1 MPTQS
6 RTLLKSRSTAFER
19 QGGRCYYCDFPMWR
33 GSIEHFARLHDITL
47 GQARQF
53 QCTAEHLHARQDG
66 GGDTRSNIVA
76 ACLVCNQRRHK
87 RKYPL
92 TPDVYRGLVQQR
104 LDQGRWHVNWLP
116 NKLPMVRRVGLANAV
131 IGIND

>member
-6 RTLLKSRSTAFER
+6 KTLIKSRSTAFER

-33 GSIEHFARLHDITL
+33 GSIEHFARLYGITL

-53 QCTAEHLHARQDG
+53 QCTAEHLLARQDG
-66 GGDTRSNIVA
+66 GGDGRSNIVA

-87 RKYPL
+87 RKQPL
-92 TPDVYRGLVQQR
+92 EPEIYREFIQR
-104 LDQGRWHVNWLP
+104 RLSQGRWHMLRTLTNCE
-116 NKLPMVRRVGLANAV
+116 LAA
-131 IGIND
+131 D

>member
-6 RTLLKSRSTAFER
+6 KTLIKSRSTAFER

-33 GSIEHFARLHDITL
+33 GSIEQFARLHGITL

-53 QCTAEHLHARQDG
+53 QCTAEHLLARQDG
-66 GGDTRSNIVA
+66 GGDGRSNIVA

-87 RKYPL
+87 RKAPL
-92 TPDVYRGLVQQR
+92 SPEDYRELIQHR
-104 LDQGRWHVNWLP
+104 LSQVRWHIVHAHN
-116 NKLPMVRRVGLANAV
+116 NGMGRK
-131 IGIND
+131 